1 MKKLTIASIVLVC
14 SASHVQAA
22 SDPSREVSQIVEIP
36 NMQQKQIYDA
46 SKIWIA
52 KSFKSAN
59 SVIQYEDASTGTIVG
74 KGSMDFPCSS
84 NWDCMAHANENIFFT
99 LKIDTKENK
108 ARLTFSDLLV
118 KTGRKVVGSS
128 VIQGNE
134 VPVYIRKDKEKIE
147 SGLKKLIQ
155 QYEVEIKQA
164 PSDSN
169 W

>member
-1 MKKLTIASIVLVC
+1 MKKVTVASIMLL
-14 SASHVQAA
+14 SFAGYAQAA
-22 SDPSREVSQIVEIP
+22 SDLSREVSQIVEMP

-52 KSFKSAN
+52 KNFKSAN

-128 VIQGNE
+128 VIPGNE
-134 VPVYIRKDKEKIE
+134 VPVYVRKDKEKIE
-147 SGLKKLIQ
+147 DGLKKLIQ
-155 QYEVEIKQA
+155 KYEVEVKQT
-164 PSDSN
+164 PSDSD